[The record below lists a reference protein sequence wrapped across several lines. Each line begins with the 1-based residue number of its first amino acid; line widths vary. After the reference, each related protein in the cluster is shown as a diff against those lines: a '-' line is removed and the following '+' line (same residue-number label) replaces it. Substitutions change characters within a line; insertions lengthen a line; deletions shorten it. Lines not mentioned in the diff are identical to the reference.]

1 MLNRREF
8 FMNLKEA
15 LDFHD
20 TELSVD
26 EMGTF
31 LDLNYDEDS
40 SLARWTFADFNSFAV
55 DVATDGIRNACH
67 MNDLKW
73 NEDDEDEDEEVI

>member
-20 TELSVD
+20 TELSVE

-31 LDLNYDEDS
+31 LDYNYDEDS
-40 SLARWTFADFNSFAV
+40 SLAHWTFADFNSFAI
-55 DVATDGIRNACH
+55 DVSIEGIRNACH
-67 MNDLKW
+67 LNDLKW
-73 NEDDEDEDEEVI
+73 NEETEDMEEEE

>member
-20 TELSVD
+20 AELTVD

-40 SLARWTFADFNSFAV
+40 SLAHWTFTDFNGF
-55 DVATDGIRNACH
+55 ATDVSYEGIRNACH

-73 NEDDEDEDEEVI
+73 NEEDEDDEEEN